1 MIDINVYLNKTYEV
15 KLNNRLLHVYEPTN
29 AMYVECIQRENTDET
44 VDKFA
49 EFQCQKVSEFLS
61 RNTEKVK
68 VTKQEIE
75 KLPRSAVVEV
85 YKVLLL
91 IAYTAVKDPN

>member
-1 MIDINVYLNKTYEV
+1 MIDINTYINKTYEI
-15 KLNNRLLHVYEPTN
+15 KFNDQLLHVYEPTN
-29 AMYVECIQRENTDET
+29 AMYVECIQRENEDET

-61 RNTEKVK
+61 RNKEQIKVSP
-68 VTKQEIE
+68 QEIDM
-75 KLPRSAVVEV
+75 LPRSAVIEV

-91 IAYTAVKDPN
+91 IAYTAVNDPN